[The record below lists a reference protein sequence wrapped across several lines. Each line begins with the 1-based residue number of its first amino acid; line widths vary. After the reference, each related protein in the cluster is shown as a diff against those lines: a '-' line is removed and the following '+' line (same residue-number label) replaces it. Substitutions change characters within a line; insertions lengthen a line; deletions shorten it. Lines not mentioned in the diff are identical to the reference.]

1 MLNLDNVY
9 NYYHTHIIA
18 PKTSSRFNSHKKND
32 LKNVYNSMVKQTT
45 HSPLYKFSFPDSTQ
59 AYAIGIK
66 EAAMS
71 LESGSNSLSSFN
83 DSVFDEYMAVS
94 SNEKV
99 LYANLTGTDTG
110 DLPDELSI
118 KVDSLAT
125 GQTNIGT
132 YLPSGETSFPSG
144 DYSLGIAVGKKQ
156 YTFNLTVH
164 QGDTNIDIQRSLA
177 SSINSNEIGVRANVR
192 NNRMDG
198 TSALVLRSNSVG
210 LEDGEDSIFRFD
222 QSHLPNDM
230 TSVLGIDHVE
240 TAPSNASFSINGTPH
255 TSNSNRISLNH
266 AIDVDLLSVSD
277 EPVSVSL
284 RPDEKKITGKLKDF
298 LDSYNQLV
306 DIAKNNPDQKGA
318 NRLLRDISG
327 VTRRNQKAL
336 SSAGLTI
343 DDDGHLT
350 RSGEINSDELRSL
363 FDDKLSSFRKDI
375 SRIAEKMTLNP
386 IDYIDKVIVTYP
398 NTTGTYPNPYY
409 ASRYSGL
416 LFNDYA

>member
-9 NYYHTHIIA
+9 NYYQTHIVA

-71 LESGSNSLSSFN
+71 LESGSNSLGSFD
-83 DSVFDEYMAVS
+83 DSVFEQYVAVS

-99 LYANLTGTDTG
+99 LYANLKGGDPG
-110 DLPDELSI
+110 DLPDQLSI

-125 GQTNIGT
+125 GQTNVGT
-132 YLPSGETSFPSG
+132 YLPSGETSFPPG

-164 QGDTNIDIQRSLA
+164 RGDTNIDIQRSLA
-177 SSINSNEIGVRANVR
+177 SSINSNEIGVRANIR
-192 NNRMDG
+192 NNRVDG

-210 LEDGEDSIFRFD
+210 LEEGENAIFRFD
-222 QSHLPNDM
+222 ESHLSNDI
-230 TSVLGIDHVE
+230 SSILGIDHVAV
-240 TAPSNASFSINGTPH
+240 APSNASFLINGTPH

-266 AIDVDLLSVSD
+266 AIDVDLLSASS

-284 RPDEKKITGKLKDF
+284 RPDQNKISGKLNDF
-298 LDSYNQLV
+298 MDSYNQLV
-306 DIAKNNPDQKGA
+306 DIAKNNRQQQGA
-318 NRLLRDISG
+318 SRLLRDISS
-327 VTRRNQKAL
+327 VTRRNQQAL

-350 RSGEINSDELRSL
+350 RSGEINSDELRTL
-363 FDDKLSSFRKDI
+363 FDDNLSSFRKDI

-386 IDYIDKVIVTYP
+386 IDYVDKVIVTYP
-398 NTTGTYPNPYY
+398 NTRGAYPNPYY